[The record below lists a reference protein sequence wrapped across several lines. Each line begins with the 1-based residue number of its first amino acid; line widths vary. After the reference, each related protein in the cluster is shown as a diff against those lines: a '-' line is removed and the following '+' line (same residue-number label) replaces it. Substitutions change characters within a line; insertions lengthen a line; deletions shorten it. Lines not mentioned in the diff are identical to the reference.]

1 MKSTTVLPV
10 SPPHHGG
17 HLLVKS
23 DNNQKRNFSNKPLN
37 IKPNGVP
44 GRRPILP
51 TVDMDANEILKV
63 ERKRARNRV
72 AATKCRLR
80 KLERISVLDNEASKL
95 RVENEL
101 LSKTTEN
108 LKQKVSE
115 LKQELRWHIN
125 NGCKVWRPDNDS
137 RSSIIEEVMSE
148 GDDTTT
154 LSYLSNT
161 HNAMT

>member
-1 MKSTTVLPV
+1 M
-10 SPPHHGG
+10 
-17 HLLVKS
+17 
-23 DNNQKRNFSNKPLN
+23 
-37 IKPNGVP
+37 
-44 GRRPILP
+44 
-51 TVDMDANEILKV
+51 
-63 ERKRARNRV
+63 

-108 LKQKVSE
+108 LKQKACNIDDSWCALWGLIFILSSYFFFCDMNIILCCLQVSE

-137 RSSIIEEVMSE
+137 K
-148 GDDTTT
+148 
-154 LSYLSNT
+154 
-161 HNAMT
+161 